1 MKSTL
6 LIVLTV
12 MFVYIEAKAVP
23 SGNVETQATSNK
35 PLQLSELISQ
45 AQANINSFTA
55 ELQEKMNLPDQ
66 QTVVNTIKEQSTN
79 FVSNLQE
86 FMKNVTEQVK
96 EKSPE
101 FESLW
106 TDVKGKLNKVVD
118 DINAQIPDAREQVN
132 QLQAKLQEGLQ
143 TVLQESDKTA
153 KAVSQNSQK
162 VQEEIGKFTKQAVEL
177 AVETTQNL
185 NNQLKQAAKTN

>member
-1 MKSTL
+1 MKSTF

-12 MFVYIEAKAVP
+12 ILAYTEAKAV
-23 SGNVETQATSNK
+23 SSENVETQQTSNQ

-45 AQANINSFTA
+45 AQASINSLTA
-55 ELQEKMNLPDQ
+55 ELQDKMNLPDQ
-66 QTVVNTIKEQSTN
+66 QTVVNTVKEQSTN
-79 FVSNLQE
+79 FVNSLQE
-86 FMKNVTEQVK
+86 LMKNVTEQVK

-101 FESLW
+101 LERLW
-106 TDVKGKLNKVVD
+106 TDVKGRLSKVVD

-143 TVLQESDKTA
+143 TVVQESDKTV

-162 VQEEIGKFTKQAVEL
+162 VQEEIGKLTKQAVEL